1 MIRPAPRTLVSFA
14 PSYPEPHLEPTQLPI
29 ATLIQPT
36 TCSVTMT
43 GNAMTLFLTGLRA
56 ASIIR
61 PNLNSEPGAA

>member
-1 MIRPAPRTLVSFA
+1 MTQMIRPAPRTLVSFA

-43 GNAMTLFLTGLRA
+43 G
-56 ASIIR
+56 
-61 PNLNSEPGAA
+61 

>member
-1 MIRPAPRTLVSFA
+1 MTQMIRPAPRTLVSFA

-36 TCSVTMT
+36 TCY
-43 GNAMTLFLTGLRA
+43 NAMTLFLTGLRA

-61 PNLNSEPGAA
+61 PNLNPEPGAA

>member
-1 MIRPAPRTLVSFA
+1 VTFA
-14 PSYPEPHLEPTQLPI
+14 QISPEPHLEPTQLPI

-36 TCSVTMT
+36 TCY
-43 GNAMTLFLTGLRA
+43 NAMTLFLTGLRA

>member
-1 MIRPAPRTLVSFA
+1 MTQMIRPAPRTLVSFA

-43 GNAMTLFLTGLRA
+43 LFLTGLRA